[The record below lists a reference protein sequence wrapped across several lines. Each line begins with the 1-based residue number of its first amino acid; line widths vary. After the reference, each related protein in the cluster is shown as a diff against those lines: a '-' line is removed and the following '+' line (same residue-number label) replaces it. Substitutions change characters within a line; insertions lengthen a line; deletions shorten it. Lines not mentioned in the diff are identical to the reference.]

1 MDMVLK
7 IIKSILFLIASILT
21 FVVMLYAFVAF
32 LPATPLAAVVMIM
45 FIIYDK
51 IDQKYTKNKQI

>member
-1 MDMVLK
+1 MVLK

-32 LPATPLAAVVMIM
+32 LPATPLAAAVMIM